1 MKVIFK
7 EDVRGVGRKYE
18 VKNVADGYARNFLL
32 LRGKAEQ
39 ATGAAILRAEKAREK
54 HLAAEAAG
62 GEAVRALSGTTLS
75 LVAKANEKGALFAGV
90 GIDDIIALIK
100 KEKGVAVSPAH
111 IGISE
116 PIKHT
121 GEHVVL
127 LLAEGKQVGT
137 LSLIIEKE

>member
-1 MKVIFK
+1 MAWQGT
-7 EDVRGVGRKYE
+7 DD
-18 VKNVADGYARNFLL
+18 A
-32 LRGKAEQ
+32 
-39 ATGAAILRAEKAREK
+39 ATLSSS
-54 HLAAEAAG
+54 
-62 GEAVRALSGTTLS
+62 LSGTTLS

-90 GIDDIIALIK
+90 DADDVTALIK

-111 IGISE
+111 IDISE

-137 LSLIIEKE
+137 LSLIIEK

>member
-32 LRGKAEQ
+32 LCGKAEQ
-39 ATGAAILRAEKAREK
+39 ATPEAIARAEAARAKYSVLAEKA
-54 HLAAEAAG
+54 
-62 GEAVRALSGTTLS
+62 GEALRSLSGTKLTFS
-75 LVAKANEKGALFAGV
+75 AKANEQGALFAGI
-90 GIDDIIALIK
+90 GADDIAALIK
-100 KEKGVAVSPAH
+100 KEKGVAFSPAH
-111 IGISE
+111 IDISE